1 MSDGVEMIINL
12 ALFGGT
18 QSGKSS
24 AGNSLLGS
32 TDFPS
37 CLAPFSVTKG
47 CSLGRSCQIP
57 HFMRRSGREMNL
69 QIQVLDTPGYPHSSL
84 SQEQVK
90 QQVQEALARHFGHDG
105 LHLALLVLR
114 ADVALCGEGE
124 CSSIQLV
131 QELLGPAWKNFTA
144 ILFTHAEK
152 LEEARLSEEEY
163 LHTASHPLL
172 NLLKSVQQKYIFQYN
187 QKIPLKE
194 QRIIT
199 LKRIIEFVKA
209 NCYQALYFK

>member
-1 MSDGVEMIINL
+1 MSDSADMVINL
-12 ALFGGT
+12 ALFGAT

-32 TDFPS
+32 MDFHS
-37 CLAPFSVTKG
+37 CLAPCSVTKD
-47 CSLGRSCQIP
+47 CHLGRSCQIP
-57 HFMRRSGREMNL
+57 HFMRRDGQELTL

-90 QQVQEALARHFGHDG
+90 QKVEEALVRHFGRDG

-114 ADVALCGEGE
+114 ADVPLCGEGE
-124 CSSIQLV
+124 CSSIQLM
-131 QELLGPAWKNFTA
+131 QEVLGPAWKNFTA

-152 LEEARLSEEEY
+152 LEEARLSEEKY
-163 LHTASHPLL
+163 LHTASYPLSM
-172 NLLKSVQQKYIFQYN
+172 LLDSVQQKYIFQDN
-187 QKIPLKE
+187 QKIPPKE
-194 QRIIT
+194 QRIII
-199 LKRIIEFVKA
+199 LKTIIEFVKE

>member
-1 MSDGVEMIINL
+1 MSGSVDMIINL

-24 AGNSLLGS
+24 AGNSLIGS
-32 TDFPS
+32 MDFPS
-37 CLAPFSVTKG
+37 RLAPRSVTKA

-57 HFMRRSGREMNL
+57 HFMRRGGQEVTL
-69 QIQVLDTPGYPHSSL
+69 QIQILDTPGYPHSSL

-90 QQVQEALARHFGHDG
+90 QDVKEALARHFGQDG

-114 ADVALCGEGE
+114 ADVPLSGEEE
-124 CSSIQLV
+124 CSSIQLM
-131 QELLGPAWKNFTA
+131 QELLGPDWKNFTA

-163 LHTASHPLL
+163 LQTASQSLL
-172 NLLKSVQQKYIFQYN
+172 TLLDSVQQRHIFQYN
-187 QKIPLKE
+187 QTIPLKE

-199 LKRIIEFVKA
+199 LKRITEFVRE
-209 NCYQALYFK
+209 NSYQALYFQ

>member
-1 MSDGVEMIINL
+1 MSDDIEMTINL
-12 ALFGGT
+12 ALFGRT

-37 CLAPFSVTKG
+37 YLAPHSVTKV
-47 CSLGRSCQIP
+47 CSLGRSCRIP
-57 HFMRRSGREMNL
+57 HFMRRGGKEVTL
-69 QIQVLDTPGYPHSSL
+69 KIQVLDTPGYPHSSL
-84 SQEQVK
+84 DQEQVK
-90 QQVQEALARHFGHDG
+90 EDVKEALARHFGQDG

-114 ADVALCGEGE
+114 TDVPLCGEGE
-124 CSSIQLV
+124 WSCLQLM

-152 LEEARLSEEEY
+152 LQEAQLSEKEY
-163 LHTASHPLL
+163 FCTASHPLL
-172 NLLKSVQQKYIFQYN
+172 TLLDSVQQRYIFQNN
-187 QKIPLKE
+187 QNIPPKE

-199 LKRIIEFVKA
+199 LKRIIEFVKE
-209 NCYQALYFK
+209 NCYQVLYFK

>member
-1 MSDGVEMIINL
+1 MSGSVKMIINL

-32 TDFPS
+32 IDFPS
-37 CLAPFSVTKG
+37 CLAPCSVTKD
-47 CSLGRSCQIP
+47 CSLGRSCQIS
-57 HFMRRSGREMNL
+57 HFMRRGGQEVTL
-69 QIQVLDTPGYPHSSL
+69 QIQILDTPGYPHSSL

-90 QQVQEALARHFGHDG
+90 QGVKEALVRHFGRDG

-114 ADVALCGEGE
+114 ADVPLSGEGE
-124 CSSIQLV
+124 CSSVHLV
-131 QELLGPAWKNFTA
+131 QELLGPDWKNFTA

-172 NLLKSVQQKYIFQYN
+172 TLLDSVQQRYIFQYN
-187 QKIPLKE
+187 QKIPPKE

-199 LKRIIEFVKA
+199 LKRIIEFVKE
-209 NCYQALYFK
+209 NGYQTLYFK

>member
-1 MSDGVEMIINL
+1 MSDSVKMIINL

-32 TDFPS
+32 MDFPS
-37 CLAPFSVTKG
+37 RLAPCSVTKD
-47 CSLGRSCQIP
+47 CSLGRSCQIT
-57 HFMRRSGREMNL
+57 HFMRRGGKEMTL
-69 QIQVLDTPGYPHSSL
+69 QIQVLDTPGYPHSSM

-90 QQVQEALARHFGHDG
+90 QEVKEALERHFGQDG

-114 ADVALCGEGE
+114 ADVPLCGEGE
-124 CSSIQLV
+124 CSAIQLM

-152 LEEARLSEEEY
+152 LEEAGLREEEY

-172 NLLKSVQQKYIFQYN
+172 TLLDSVQQRYIFQYN

-194 QRIIT
+194 QRILT
-199 LKRIIEFVKA
+199 LQRIIEFVKE
-209 NCYQALYFK
+209 NCY

>member
-1 MSDGVEMIINL
+1 MSGSAEMIINL
-12 ALFGGT
+12 ALFGGI

-32 TDFPS
+32 MDFPS
-37 CLAPFSVTKG
+37 CLAPYSVTKD

-57 HFMRRSGREMNL
+57 HFMRRGGKEMIL
-69 QIQVLDTPGYPHSSL
+69 KIQVLDTPGYPHSSL
-84 SQEQVK
+84 SQELVK
-90 QQVQEALARHFGHDG
+90 QEVKESLARHFGQDG

-114 ADVALCGEGE
+114 ADVPLCEEGE
-124 CSSIQLV
+124 CSSIQLM

-152 LEEARLSEEEY
+152 LEEAQLSEEEY
-163 LHTASHPLL
+163 LHTASHSLLTLL
-172 NLLKSVQQKYIFQYN
+172 NSVQHRYIFQYN
-187 QKIPLKE
+187 KKIPLKE
-194 QRIIT
+194 QRIVT
-199 LKRIIEFVKA
+199 LKRIMEYVKE